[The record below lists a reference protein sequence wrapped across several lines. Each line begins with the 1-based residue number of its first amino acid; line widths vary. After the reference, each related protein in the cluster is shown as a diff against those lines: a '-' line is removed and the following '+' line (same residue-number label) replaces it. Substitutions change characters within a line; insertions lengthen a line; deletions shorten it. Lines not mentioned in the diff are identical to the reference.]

1 MKLSLKKEKH
11 ADTIKILKA
20 MASRN
25 KDESERAQEALAAFV
40 APAVTTVLDQVA
52 TNRLL
57 YRTVN
62 YNFDEVPEIPIDLYF
77 DNHEGLFY
85 VWSNSLPGGLA
96 TNEVYGMDSYRFRTF
111 RLDSAISFPKAYAAN
126 ARLDVVAKSIERL
139 SQEVLAKEEYQAWSV
154 IMAALG
160 EARTQGRRHLIASH
174 AKTNSLS
181 RNLILDDFSQLL
193 TLQRRMNPSWLGG
206 SSVSPNSNS
215 ITDMFLSPEA
225 LAKVRAW
232 AYNPLN
238 TVAGVTDGTGSEAGS
253 TVGIPLPD
261 AMRQNIYQ
269 SAGLTEIYGIR
280 LHELTELGV
289 NQPYNLLLDSYYTP
303 TGADPTFNGATEEVV
318 IGFDL
323 SQEAMVKAVATDAES
338 GGEFTLYPDDQFF
351 RRTEKVGWYGFVE
364 EGFMIGNNRAITGII
379 W

>member
-40 APAVTTVLDQVA
+40 APAVTTVLNQVA
-52 TNRLL
+52 TNRSI
-57 YRTVN
+57 YRTVE

-77 DNHEGLFY
+77 DNREGLFY

-111 RLDSAISFPKAYAAN
+111 RLDSAISFPKSYAAN

-160 EARTQGRRHLIASH
+160 EARTQGSRHIISSF
-174 AKTNSLS
+174 AKTNSLT
-181 RNLILDDFSQLL
+181 RNLVLDDFSRLL
-193 TLQRRMNPSWLGG
+193 TLQRRLNPSWLGG
-206 SSVSPNSNS
+206 TASSPNANS

-238 TVAGVTDGTGSEAGS
+238 TVAGVTSDVGTEVGS

-261 AMRQNIYQ
+261 AMRQKIYD
-269 SAGLTEIYGIR
+269 SAGMTEIYGIR
-280 LHELTELGV
+280 LHELNELGV
-289 NQPYNLLLDSYYTP
+289 NQPYNLLFDTYYTP
-303 TGADPTFNGATEEVV
+303 TGADPTFNGATEELV

-323 SQEAMVKAVATDAES
+323 SQEAFVKAVANDSES
-338 GGEFTLYPDDQFF
+338 GGQFVLYPDDQFF
-351 RRTEKVGWYGFVE
+351 RRVEKVGWYGFE
-364 EGFMIGNNRAITGII
+364 EVGFMAGNNRAVSGIL